1 MLILFVDG
9 TIIDIRF
16 SSSRDS
22 MLRVTRDAYVEFANE
37 ADQRLA
43 LSLHQK
49 LYNGNCIK
57 GGLCCCFLVC
67 LEIFKFFCLEWLF
80 PGKQSEYYLH

>member
-49 LYNGNCIK
+49 LYNGNRIK
-57 GGLCCCFLVC
+57 GGLCC
-67 LEIFKFFCLEWLF
+67 FFWF
-80 PGKQSEYYLH
+80 AWKYSNFSV